1 MIRALN
7 SIVALLFRIIMKKV
21 VLPKRYVHDD
31 DDDDDDLI
39 TIIIVII
46 GGLLLTICLNPAVVS
61 RFEMMVRTYHY
72 MFVKDV
78 ETTKK

>member
-1 MIRALN
+1 M
-7 SIVALLFRIIMKKV
+7 
-21 VLPKRYVHDD
+21 VLPKRYVHDDD

-46 GGLLLTICLNPAVVS
+46 GDLLLTICLNPAVVS

-78 ETTKK
+78 ETTQKNELFRTESGGNCGWICFH